1 MALLLILQLFFITF
15 MTFFIAA
22 MVHLAGAV
30 GRQGGGDF
38 GTPLEHECGQAM
50 EVETCGT
57 TAASDS
63 VDMQS
68 MEVEQTGR

>member
-38 GTPLEHECGQAM
+38 GTPLEHECGQAITSRIG
-50 EVETCGT
+50 VSLFFFG
-57 TAASDS
+57 SPLD
-63 VDMQS
+63 V
-68 MEVEQTGR
+68 GKP